1 MRFTIKWEHKIILV
15 IFQIHMLISCTML
28 NKKDIGISLTVSG
41 EQFKPTK
48 IEETI
53 ENFLYDFTIELS
65 QYE

>member
-1 MRFTIKWEHKIILV
+1 
-15 IFQIHMLISCTML
+15 ML